1 MVPGFQG
8 AEARFR
14 LRGNSGHSAHPLE
27 RQGALPADRFRVAA
41 AQVHAL
47 AASASLR
54 SRDRGGV
61 GQAEFPQEGRGLRP
75 AFAPER
81 NANGGSAS
89 SSTTVPLRH
98 RQVRKAQKT
107 RIQLRAVK
115 RIRFTLNHIKDE
127 RHVMIGIKFIKVQPT
142 TYLLQYRG
150 GKIVREGLGL
160 SFFYYGPT
168 TSLVAVP
175 VASTDT
181 PFIFQETTADFQAV
195 TIQGQVTYRISEP
208 KRLAALLNYTLEKD
222 GDTYVSEDPEKLP
235 ERVIHV
241 INVIARAELQK
252 LPLREAIRA
261 SDTLVQAVKARLVA
275 AEEITSLGLEVLG
288 LSILAIKPTPET
300 ARALEADTRERLFR
314 EADEATYARRNSA
327 VEQERAIKEN
337 ELNTEIAVETK
348 KRQIRET
355 QMDAERAVQ
364 EKEGLLKKEALETNI
379 GLEERRKNMVALAAD
394 NAKAEAD
401 ARAYGV
407 SSTMK
412 ALGSADTKILQ
423 ALASTGMRPEQL
435 IAFAFQELAGKAE
448 KIGQLNI
455 SPDLLRELL
464 TPQPARK

>member
-1 MVPGFQG
+1 
-8 AEARFR
+8 
-14 LRGNSGHSAHPLE
+14 
-27 RQGALPADRFRVAA
+27 
-41 AQVHAL
+41 
-47 AASASLR
+47 
-54 SRDRGGV
+54 
-61 GQAEFPQEGRGLRP
+61 
-75 AFAPER
+75 
-81 NANGGSAS
+81 
-89 SSTTVPLRH
+89 
-98 RQVRKAQKT
+98 
-107 RIQLRAVK
+107 
-115 RIRFTLNHIKDE
+115 
-127 RHVMIGIKFIKVQPT
+127 MIGIKFIKGQPT

-300 ARALEADTRERLFR
+300 ARALEAETREQLFR
-314 EADEATYARRNSA
+314 EADEAVYARRNSA

-337 ELNTEIAVETK
+337 ELNTEIAVENK

-355 QMDAERAVQ
+355 QMEAERAVQ
-364 EKEGLLKKEALETNI
+364 EKKHLVQKEALEANI
-379 GLEERRKNMVALAAD
+379 GMEDRRKSLVALAAE

-407 SSTMK
+407 ETTMK
-412 ALGSADTKILQ
+412 ALGSADPKILQ
-423 ALASTGMRPEQL
+423 ALASTGMKPEQL
-435 IAFAFQELAGKAE
+435 IAFAFQELAGRAD

-455 SPDLLRELL
+455 SPDLLRELMS
-464 TPQPARK
+464 K

>member
-1 MVPGFQG
+1 
-8 AEARFR
+8 
-14 LRGNSGHSAHPLE
+14 
-27 RQGALPADRFRVAA
+27 
-41 AQVHAL
+41 
-47 AASASLR
+47 
-54 SRDRGGV
+54 
-61 GQAEFPQEGRGLRP
+61 
-75 AFAPER
+75 
-81 NANGGSAS
+81 
-89 SSTTVPLRH
+89 
-98 RQVRKAQKT
+98 
-107 RIQLRAVK
+107 
-115 RIRFTLNHIKDE
+115 
-127 RHVMIGIKFIKVQPT
+127 MIGIKFIKVQPT

-300 ARALEADTRERLFR
+300 ARALEAETREQLFR
-314 EADEATYARRNSA
+314 EADEAVYARRNSA

-337 ELNTEIAVETK
+337 ELNTEIAVENK

-355 QMDAERAVQ
+355 QMEAERTVQ
-364 EKEGLLKKEALETNI
+364 EKKHLVLKEALEANI
-379 GLEERRKNMVALAAD
+379 GMEDRRKSLVALAGE

-412 ALGSADTKILQ
+412 ALGSADAKILQ
-423 ALASTGMRPEQL
+423 ALATTGMKPEQL
-435 IAFAFQELAGKAE
+435 IAFAFQELAGRAD

>member
-1 MVPGFQG
+1 
-8 AEARFR
+8 
-14 LRGNSGHSAHPLE
+14 
-27 RQGALPADRFRVAA
+27 
-41 AQVHAL
+41 
-47 AASASLR
+47 
-54 SRDRGGV
+54 
-61 GQAEFPQEGRGLRP
+61 
-75 AFAPER
+75 
-81 NANGGSAS
+81 
-89 SSTTVPLRH
+89 
-98 RQVRKAQKT
+98 
-107 RIQLRAVK
+107 
-115 RIRFTLNHIKDE
+115 
-127 RHVMIGIKFIKVQPT
+127 MIGIKFIKVQPT

-300 ARALEADTRERLFR
+300 ARALEAETREQLFR
-314 EADEATYARRNSA
+314 EADEAVYARRNSA

-337 ELNTEIAVETK
+337 ELNTEIAVENK

-355 QMDAERAVQ
+355 QMEAERTVQ
-364 EKEGLLKKEALETNI
+364 EKKHLVQKEALEANI
-379 GLEERRKNMVALAAD
+379 GMEDRRKSLVALAGE

-407 SSTMK
+407 SNTMK
-412 ALGSADTKILQ
+412 ALGSADAKILQ
-423 ALASTGMRPEQL
+423 ALATTGMKPEQL
-435 IAFAFQELAGKAE
+435 IAFAFQELAGRAD